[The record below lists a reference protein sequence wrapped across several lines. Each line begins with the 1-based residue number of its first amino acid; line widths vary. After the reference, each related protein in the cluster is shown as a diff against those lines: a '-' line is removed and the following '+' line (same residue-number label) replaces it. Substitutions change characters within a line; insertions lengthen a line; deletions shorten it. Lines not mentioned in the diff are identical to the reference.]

1 MPGGPVSHAGIP
13 KPDSANISIGFLF
26 NTIVLAFEMQRWN
39 EYPVGVV
46 INFEVNLVMKHLKP
60 FIALLCVLLMA
71 APGVYSQRLNDR
83 GPTLSSEREHWY
95 SGFTNNYRTR
105 YIPPISVSNSGRG
118 DSLIRAGN
126 LYLSLSDAIAMALE
140 NNIDIEVSRYGYPL
154 ADAGLLSAQAS
165 NGAGVSYD
173 PAITSTIN
181 WARSAQI
188 QTNSVTAGGQS
199 VNVGDSR
206 VANFGVVQ
214 GFPTGGTATLG
225 FNNNSLTTNNT
236 NAIFYPSY
244 NSGLSL
250 QATQPLLQ
258 GFGLAFNTR
267 NLRVAKNNIRLT
279 DYQFEQQLNTTLDTV
294 ISTYWN
300 LVSAAL
306 AVDVAQQTLDE
317 ANRLL
322 SDNKKQLDIGTMA
335 PLDVMQASLQVST
348 SESSLITAQ
357 TAVEQLEVTLKNLIS
372 RNGLA
377 NSSLADVHIIPT
389 DRITVPAVEPIQ
401 PVQDVVAKAL
411 DRRPELAQQRLQL
424 ENSKINLTG
433 AKNAMLPQLNLTGN
447 VSNPGAGGI
456 FNTTPQINPLTGQV
470 IPRTPPNPEL
480 IGGYGNILRQVFGVP
495 TVNYTVG
502 FTLNIPLRNRSAQA
516 AYIQQDLQLRQTEL
530 NVQKEVNQIRLD
542 VQNALIAVKNA
553 RARYQSAT
561 TASSVAQ
568 QVLDAEQKKYELGAS
583 TSYAVVQHQVDLAN
597 ARQTEVSAISAY
609 AQAKLQL
616 DQATGAILENNNV
629 VIDEVKN
636 GRLSKTPSPIPDVTP
651 APATNGR
658 AAVATPGVATPAANR

>member
-1 MPGGPVSHAGIP
+1 
-13 KPDSANISIGFLF
+13 
-26 NTIVLAFEMQRWN
+26 
-39 EYPVGVV
+39 
-46 INFEVNLVMKHLKP
+46 MKQSKP
-60 FIALLCVLLMA
+60 FIALLCVLLLS
-71 APGVYSQRLNDR
+71 APGVYSQQLNDR
-83 GPTLSSEREHWY
+83 GPTLANERTHWY
-95 SGFTNNYRTR
+95 SGFTQNYQNR
-105 YIPPISVSNSGRG
+105 YIPPISVSNSGRA

-126 LYLSLSDAIAMALE
+126 MYLSLSDAIAMALE
-140 NNIDIEVSRYGYPL
+140 NNIDVEVSRYAYPL
-154 ADAGLLSAQAS
+154 ADASLLSAQAS

-173 PAITSTIN
+173 PAITSTVN
-181 WARSAQI
+181 WARNALI

-199 VNVGDSR
+199 VNTTDIGTR
-206 VANFGVVQ
+206 NFGVQQ
-214 GFPTGGTATLG
+214 GLATGGTATLG
-225 FNNNSLTTNNT
+225 FTNNSSTTNNT
-236 NAIFYPSY
+236 NAIFLPSY
-244 NSGLSL
+244 SSGLNL

-258 GFGLAFNTR
+258 GFGLAINTR
-267 NLRVAKNNIRLT
+267 NIRVAKNNLRVT
-279 DYQFEQQLNTTLDTV
+279 DYQFEQQLNTTLNTV

-300 LVSAAL
+300 LVSSAL

-335 PLDVMQASLQVST
+335 PLDVLQAQQQVST
-348 SESSLITAQ
+348 SETNLITAQ
-357 TAVEQLEVTLKNLIS
+357 TAVEQLEVSLKNLIS

-377 NSSLADVHIIPT
+377 NTALADVHIIPT

-411 DRRPELAQQRLQL
+411 DHRPELAQQRLQV

-433 AKNAMLPQLNLTGN
+433 TRNALLPQLNVVGN

-456 FNTTPQINPLTGQV
+456 KNTTPQINPLTGQV
-470 IPRTPPNPEL
+470 IPRADPNPDL
-480 IGGYGNILRQVFGVP
+480 VGGYGNILRQVFGVP
-495 TVNYTVG
+495 TVNYQIG

-516 AYIQQDLQLRQTEL
+516 AYAQQGLLLRQSEL
-530 NVQKEVNQIRLD
+530 GVQKEVNQIRMD

-553 RARYQSAT
+553 RARYQSAKN
-561 TASSVAQ
+561 ASDVAQ

-597 ARQTEVSAISAY
+597 ARQTEVGAISAY

-616 DQATGAILENNNV
+616 DQATGTILENNNV

-636 GRLSKTPSPIPDVTP
+636 GRVSKSPSPIPDVAPTSPAPGRAAITTPAAP
-651 APATNGR
+651 APA
-658 AAVATPGVATPAANR
+658 NR

>member
-1 MPGGPVSHAGIP
+1 MRQS
-13 KPDSANISIGFLF
+13 
-26 NTIVLAFEMQRWN
+26 
-39 EYPVGVV
+39 
-46 INFEVNLVMKHLKP
+46 KP
-60 FIALLCVLLMA
+60 FIALLCVLLIA
-71 APGVYSQRLNDR
+71 APGLYSQQLNDR
-83 GPTLSSEREHWY
+83 GPTLSTEREHWY
-95 SGFTNNYRTR
+95 SGFTQNYRTK
-105 YIPPISVSNSGRG
+105 YIPPISISNSGRA
-118 DSLIRAGN
+118 DALIRAGN

-140 NNIDIEVSRYGYPL
+140 NNIDVEVSRYGYPL
-154 ADAGLLSAQAS
+154 ADASLLSAQAS
-165 NGAGVSYD
+165 NGGGVSYD

-181 WARSAQI
+181 WARQAQI

-199 VNVGDSR
+199 VNVGDVQTR
-206 VANFGVVQ
+206 NFGLQQ
-214 GFPTGGTATLG
+214 GFMTGGTATLG
-225 FNNNSLTTNNT
+225 FNNNSTTTNNT
-236 NAIFYPSY
+236 NAIFLPSY

-250 QATQPLLQ
+250 QGTQPLLQ
-258 GFGLAFNTR
+258 GFGLALNTR
-267 NLRVAKNNIRLT
+267 NIRVAKNNLRVT
-279 DYQFEQQLNTTLDTV
+279 DYQFQQQLNTTLNTV

-300 LVSAAL
+300 LVSSAL

-317 ANRLL
+317 ANHLL
-322 SDNKKQLDIGTMA
+322 SDNQKQLDIGTMA
-335 PLDVMQASLQVST
+335 PLDVMQARLQVAT
-348 SESSLITAQ
+348 SEASLITAQ
-357 TAVEQLEVTLKNLIS
+357 TAVEQLEVSLKNLIS

-377 NSSLADVHIIPT
+377 NTSLADVHIIPT
-389 DRITVPAVEPIQ
+389 DRITVPPTEPIQ

-433 AKNAMLPQLNLTGN
+433 AHNALLPQLNVVGN

-470 IPRTPPNPEL
+470 IPRTEPNPDL

-495 TVNYTVG
+495 TVNYQIGVQ
-502 FTLNIPLRNRSAQA
+502 LVIPLRNRSAQA
-516 AYIQQDLQLRQTEL
+516 AYIQQGLQLRESEL
-530 NVQKEVNQIRLD
+530 GVQREVNQIRMD

-553 RARYQSAT
+553 RARYQSAR
-561 TASSVAQ
+561 TASDVAQ

-616 DQATGAILENNNV
+616 DQATGTILENNNV

-636 GRLSKTPSPIPDVTP
+636 GRVSKAPSPIPDVPPP
-651 APATNGR
+651 APATPGR
-658 AAVATPGVATPAANR
+658 AAITAPGVTPPAANR

>member
-1 MPGGPVSHAGIP
+1 
-13 KPDSANISIGFLF
+13 
-26 NTIVLAFEMQRWN
+26 
-39 EYPVGVV
+39 
-46 INFEVNLVMKHLKP
+46 MKQSKP

-71 APGVYSQRLNDR
+71 APGVYSQQLNDR
-83 GPTLSSEREHWY
+83 GPTLSNERTHWY

-105 YIPPISVSNSGRG
+105 YIPPISVSNSGRA

-140 NNIDIEVSRYGYPL
+140 NNIDVEVSRYAYPL
-154 ADAGLLSAQAS
+154 ADTALMSAQAS

-173 PAITSTIN
+173 PAITSTVNWGRTAIIN
-181 WARSAQI
+181 
-188 QTNSVTAGGQS
+188 TNTITGGGTAT
-199 VNVGDSR
+199 NITDSR
-206 VANFGVVQ
+206 NRNFGVVQ

-225 FNNNSLTTNNT
+225 FNNQTTTSNNT
-236 NAIFYPSY
+236 NSIFFPLY

-258 GFGLAFNTR
+258 GFGWAYNTR
-267 NLRVAKNNIRLT
+267 NIRVAKNNIRVT
-279 DYQFEQQLNTTLDTV
+279 DYQFEQQLNTTLNTV

-300 LVSAAL
+300 LVSSAL

-335 PLDVMQASLQVST
+335 PLDVLQAQQQVST
-348 SESSLITAQ
+348 SETNLITAQ
-357 TAVEQLEVTLKNLIS
+357 TAVEQLEVSLKNLIS

-377 NSSLADVHIIPT
+377 NTSLADIHIIPT

-401 PVQDVVAKAL
+401 PVQDVVARAL
-411 DRRPELAQQRLQL
+411 DHRPELAQQRLQV
-424 ENSKINLTG
+424 ENSKINLSG
-433 AKNAMLPQLNLTGN
+433 AHNALLPQVNLVGN

-456 FNTTPQINPLTGQV
+456 FNTAPYINPVTQSPGTRPQPL
-470 IPRTPPNPEL
+470 NPDL
-480 IGGYGNILRQVFGVP
+480 IGGYGNILSQVFGVP
-495 TVNYTVG
+495 NVNYSIG
-502 FTLNIPLRNRSAQA
+502 FTLNIPLRNRAAQA
-516 AYIQQDLQLRQTEL
+516 AFIQQDLQLRQSEL
-530 NVQKEVNQIRLD
+530 NVQKEVNQIRMD

-553 RARYQSAT
+553 RARYQSAKN
-561 TASSVAQ
+561 ASDVAQ

-616 DQATGAILENNNV
+616 DQATGTILENNNV

-636 GRLSKTPSPIPDVTP
+636 GRVSKTPTPIPDIAPTTP
-651 APATNGR
+651 APGR
-658 AAVATPGVATPAANR
+658 AAIATPGFPAAVR

>member
-1 MPGGPVSHAGIP
+1 
-13 KPDSANISIGFLF
+13 
-26 NTIVLAFEMQRWN
+26 
-39 EYPVGVV
+39 
-46 INFEVNLVMKHLKP
+46 MKQVKP
-60 FIALLCVLLMA
+60 FIALLCVLLIA
-71 APGVYSQRLNDR
+71 APATFAQQLNDR
-83 GPTLSSEREHWY
+83 GPSLSGQNEHWY
-95 SGFTNNYRTR
+95 SGFTHNYTTR
-105 YIPPISVSNSGRG
+105 RVPPISVSNSGRA

-140 NNIDIEVSRYGYPL
+140 NNIDVEVSRYGYPL
-154 ADAGLLSAQAS
+154 ADASLLSAQAS

-181 WARSAQI
+181 WARQAQI

-199 VNVGDSR
+199 VNISDVGTR
-206 VANFGVVQ
+206 NFGVQQ
-214 GFPTGGTATLG
+214 GFATGGTATLG
-225 FNNNSLTTNNT
+225 FNNTATTTNNT

-250 QATQPLLQ
+250 QASQPLLQ
-258 GFGLAFNTR
+258 GFGWALNTR
-267 NLRVAKNNIRLT
+267 NLRVAKNNLRLT
-279 DYQFEQQLNTTLDTV
+279 DFQFEQQINTTLNTV

-300 LVSAAL
+300 LVSSAL
-306 AVDVAQQTLDE
+306 AVEVAQQTLDE

-322 SDNKKQLDIGTMA
+322 GDNKKQLDIGTMA
-335 PLDVMQASLQVST
+335 PLDVLQASLQVST

-357 TAVEQLEVTLKNLIS
+357 TAVEQLEVSLKNLIS

-377 NSSLADVHIIPT
+377 SSSLADVHIIPT

-411 DRRPELAQQRLQL
+411 DHRPELAQQRLQL

-433 AKNAMLPQLNLTGN
+433 AHNALLPQVNLVGN

-456 FNTTPQINPLTGQV
+456 FNTTPQINPLTGQI
-470 IPRTPPNPEL
+470 IPRTEPNADL

-495 TVNYTVG
+495 TVNYQIG
-502 FTLNIPLRNRSAQA
+502 FTVSIPLRNRAAQA
-516 AYIQQDLQLRQTEL
+516 AYIQQELQLRQSEL
-530 NVQKEVNQIRLD
+530 GIQKEVNQIRLD
-542 VQNALIAVKNA
+542 VQNALIAVTNA
-553 RARYQSAT
+553 RARYRSAT
-561 TASSVAQ
+561 TSSAVAQ

-597 ARQTEVSAISAY
+597 ARQQEVSAISTY

-616 DQATGAILENNNV
+616 DQATGTILENNNV
-629 VIDEVKN
+629 IIDEVKN
-636 GRLSKTPSPIPDVTP
+636 GRVSKTPSRIPDVPPVTTTP
-651 APATNGR
+651 GR
-658 AAVATPGVATPAANR
+658 AAITAPGVTPAAANR

>member
-1 MPGGPVSHAGIP
+1 
-13 KPDSANISIGFLF
+13 
-26 NTIVLAFEMQRWN
+26 
-39 EYPVGVV
+39 
-46 INFEVNLVMKHLKP
+46 MKQSKP

-71 APGVYSQRLNDR
+71 APGVYSQQLNDR
-83 GPTLSSEREHWY
+83 GPTLSNERPHWY

-105 YIPPISVSNSGRG
+105 YVPPISVSNSGRA

-140 NNIDIEVSRYGYPL
+140 NNIDVEVSRYNYPL
-154 ADAGLLSAQAS
+154 ADASLLSAQAS

-173 PAITSTIN
+173 PAITSTVN
-181 WARSAQI
+181 WARTAQI

-199 VNVGDSR
+199 VNIGDIQTR
-206 VANFGVVQ
+206 NFGVVQ

-225 FNNNSLTTNNT
+225 FNNNSSTTNNA
-236 NAIFYPSY
+236 NAIFLPSY

-250 QATQPLLQ
+250 QANQPLLQ
-258 GFGLAFNTR
+258 GFGLAVNTR
-267 NLRVAKNNIRLT
+267 NIRVAKNTIRLT
-279 DYQFEQQLNTTLDTV
+279 DYQFEQQLNTTLNTV

-300 LVSAAL
+300 LVSSAL

-335 PLDVMQASLQVST
+335 PLDVLQAQQQVST
-348 SESSLITAQ
+348 SETNLITAQ
-357 TAVEQLEVTLKNLIS
+357 TAVEQLEVSLKNLIS

-377 NSSLADVHIIPT
+377 NAALADVHVIPT

-411 DRRPELAQQRLQL
+411 DHRPELAQQRIQV
-424 ENSKINLTG
+424 ENSKINLSGTRNG
-433 AKNAMLPQLNLTGN
+433 LLPTLNVVGN

-456 FNTTPQINPLTGQV
+456 FNTTPQINPLTGEV
-470 IPRTPPNPEL
+470 VPRALPNGDL

-495 TVNYTVG
+495 TINYTVG

-516 AYIQQDLQLRQTEL
+516 AYIQQDLQLRQSEL
-530 NVQKEVNQIRLD
+530 GVQKEVNQIRMD

-561 TASSVAQ
+561 TASAVAQ

-597 ARQTEVSAISAY
+597 ARSAEVLAVSAY

-616 DQATGAILENNNV
+616 DLATGTILENNNV
-629 VIDEVKN
+629 IIDEVKN
-636 GRLSKTPSPIPDVTP
+636 GRVSKAPSRIPEVAPTTP
-651 APATNGR
+651 APGR
-658 AAVATPGVATPAANR
+658 AAITAPGAPAPAANR